1 MTQSALVTSGPQISK
16 RISTSSNETN
26 RKWSTMPRQRRRDKP
41 DTNDR
46 SRREAAEE
54 LRRSSAVAP
63 VEGPAEG
70 PADAIDATTATN
82 EGAGTDALADR
93 IERALGIADRE
104 IDLEEVVLA
113 SRLPAERVSELRRAM
128 GLPEPESSDRVFSR
142 TDVAMLRSISDVIDS
157 GVVTYEEVLAI
168 SRLSGT
174 ALAHVAEAQLD
185 AFMGSSLWAH
195 LVSGQALGPPDGG
208 RDAPAGHDPLDALDP
223 DLLEDVVRA
232 LVPALEQSLVYVWR
246 RHMAAITRRMFAA
259 RLLDDA
265 PTSIGFVDLV
275 GYTERSRRSSTD
287 EIDELLRE
295 FDRIS
300 YESVAL
306 GGGRVI
312 KMIGDEVM
320 FEAPNIADACKIALA
335 LQATASQNDR
345 LGLTRAAVASGA
357 IVSRSGDRFGPA
369 VNLAS
374 RLTAAAFPGSLLVP
388 SSAAAALADHPDMD
402 CRSVRSP
409 LHLKG
414 IGSVRCSVVRPRTG
428 PRSEP
433 SGPGADLGSD
443 GGEFSTMG
451 QPDPAT

>member
-1 MTQSALVTSGPQISK
+1 MTQSALVTCGPQISK

-41 DTNDR
+41 ETNDR

-54 LRRSSAVAP
+54 LRRPSAVAP
-63 VEGPAEG
+63 VEGPA
-70 PADAIDATTATN
+70 DAIDATATN

-128 GLPEPESSDRVFSR
+128 GLPEPESSDRVYSR

-195 LVSGQALGPPDGG
+195 LVSGQALGQPDGG
-208 RDAPAGHDPLDALDP
+208 RDALAGHDPLDALDP

-388 SSAAAALADHPDMD
+388 SSAAAALVDHPDMD

-451 QPDPAT
+451 

>member
-1 MTQSALVTSGPQISK
+1 
-16 RISTSSNETN
+16 
-26 RKWSTMPRQRRRDKP
+26 MPRQRRRDKP
-41 DTNDR
+41 ETNDR

-54 LRRSSAVAP
+54 LRRPSAVAP
-63 VEGPAEG
+63 VEG

-208 RDAPAGHDPLDALDP
+208 RDAPAGHDPLDALDGVEVAVP
-223 DLLEDVVRA
+223 GDVGGLGR
-232 LVPALEQSLVYVWR
+232 PR
-246 RHMAAITRRMFAA
+246 RNGADAWRRMFAA

-388 SSAAAALADHPDMD
+388 SSAAAALVDHPDMD

>member
-1 MTQSALVTSGPQISK
+1 
-16 RISTSSNETN
+16 
-26 RKWSTMPRQRRRDKP
+26 MPRQRRRDKP
-41 DTNDR
+41 ETNDR

-54 LRRSSAVAP
+54 LRRPSAVAP
-63 VEGPAEG
+63 VEG

-195 LVSGQALGPPDGG
+195 LVSGQALGPPDRG
-208 RDAPAGHDPLDALDP
+208 RDAPTGHDPLDTLDP

-451 QPDPAT
+451 

>member
-1 MTQSALVTSGPQISK
+1 MTQSALVTCGPQISK

-41 DTNDR
+41 ETNDR

-54 LRRSSAVAP
+54 LRRPSAVAP
-63 VEGPAEG
+63 VEG

-195 LVSGQALGPPDGG
+195 LVSGQALGPPDRG

-451 QPDPAT
+451 